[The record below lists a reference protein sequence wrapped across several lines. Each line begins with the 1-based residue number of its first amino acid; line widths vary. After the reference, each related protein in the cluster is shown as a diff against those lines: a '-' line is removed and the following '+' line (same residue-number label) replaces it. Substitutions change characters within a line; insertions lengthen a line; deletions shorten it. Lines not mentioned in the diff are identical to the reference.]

1 MFSALN
7 TYKTNYSALS
17 EVFSVYPPEYST
29 LRNNYLSFVLTHL
42 LFGFIHLAF
51 IVVHILILLWWLL
64 RVSEMQAHQRK
75 QLQVIKNYLTQTLSY
90 KEREVGIKKTLS
102 LNL

>member
-7 TYKTNYSALS
+7 TYKTNYILLS
-17 EVFSVYPPEYST
+17 KFFIVLPPEYST
-29 LRNNYLSFVLTHL
+29 LRSNHLLFALTHL
-42 LFGFIHLAF
+42 LFGLVHLALV
-51 IVVHILILLWWLL
+51 VVHILILLWWLL